1 VTADGSAGCRL
12 IRYIT
17 TIAVDPAWHRR
28 GIGTRLLVTLSRAG
42 VALGC
47 TALTLEV
54 RMSNEPAQAMYRR
67 FGYAPAGVRKNYYA
81 ETNEDALVM
90 WAHDVDLSAYE
101 ARLAAIEAE
110 VPGTTSVELGL
121 T

>member
-1 VTADGSAGCRL
+1 
-12 IRYIT
+12 
-17 TIAVDPAWHRR
+17 
-28 GIGTRLLVTLSRAG
+28 
-42 VALGC
+42 
-47 TALTLEV
+47 
-54 RMSNEPAQAMYRR
+54 
-67 FGYAPAGVRKNYYA
+67 
-81 ETNEDALVM
+81 M